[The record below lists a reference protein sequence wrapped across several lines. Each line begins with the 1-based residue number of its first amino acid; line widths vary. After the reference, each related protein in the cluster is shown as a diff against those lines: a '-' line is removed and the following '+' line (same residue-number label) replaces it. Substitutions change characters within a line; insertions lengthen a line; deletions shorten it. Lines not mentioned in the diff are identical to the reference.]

1 MLDLSGVYP
10 PLMPLNPQVFIDPH
24 WFSQKYIAD
33 PPLVLPQMEYW
44 DYSLFFRLDP
54 CEIGGQSSFLILVDR
69 KQKIESKRQCYN
81 RIVL

>member
-10 PLMPLNPQVFIDPH
+10 SDASQPQVFIDPH

-69 KQKIESKRQCYN
+69 KRQT
-81 RIVL
+81 L